1 MPDMPDM
8 QDKQDEQ
15 RLRGQLEQEE
25 LKEATRRFVHSLLQI
40 GRSSPLRPIARI
52 PQRPRQHFMAAGR
65 EFTRGWAALIREFAD
80 GIDQLASGSSAPTHR
95 SENDRAP
102 ERGHVLVRTHDK
114 E

>member
-1 MPDMPDM
+1 MQDM

-40 GRSSPLRPIARI
+40 GKGAPLRPIARI
-52 PQRPRQHFMAAGR
+52 PQKPRQHFVAAGR
-65 EFTRGWAALIREFAD
+65 EFTRGWAALVREFAD
-80 GIDQLASGSSAPTHR
+80 GIDQLASGNGAPNHHG
-95 SENDRAP
+95 ENAHNPD
-102 ERGHVLVRTHDK
+102 RGHVLVRTHDK